1 VVHVVNISNIKKA
14 SSVTSRNVP
23 LNLDTLS
30 VIGVGVTLAVFLK
43 VATWK
48 KSLFAGLRNQYA
60 PKT

>member
-1 VVHVVNISNIKKA
+1 VVNISNIKKA

-43 VATWK
+43 GAKWK
-48 KSLFAGLRNQYA
+48 RNRFLGI
-60 PKT
+60 T